1 MARRAFMFDFRNPR
15 WPISRPHSAVVVYA
29 IDEEGAET
37 RDLQKAMKDIISR
50 GAACCL
56 LALCS
61 VASLTSRHGG
71 ATSSSSS
78 SYHTLRRREEGAAEL
93 EQEGANRTEIDS
105 ASGFVGV
112 SKARERV
119 AASCDEFQVR
129 SAEWAPS
136 NLHLNL
142 TFYKKYVN
150 VSGLAVVGSGVVTD
164 EALLVAAK
172 IVKIMSSRRP
182 DLHRAL
188 IEDRVRVAIMAQ
200 SEQTTD
206 IPEHR
211 MYTDLNWARGLG
223 ATRWS
228 LASSGAEEN
237 VLAWEHDHYRGDN
250 IFVHELSHSYLGVNL
265 DAPRYLYQMRSA
277 VTLQH
282 AAMHRYNAS
291 RARGLWNNTYSES
304 NADEW
309 FAVGAQIWFNAI
321 RDGPEQGNGL
331 HNSVN
336 SRAEL
341 EAYDKGLYELLE
353 AVFPAYAV
361 IPNACKGYDDSKPGA

>member
-1 MARRAFMFDFRNPR
+1 
-15 WPISRPHSAVVVYA
+15 
-29 IDEEGAET
+29 
-37 RDLQKAMKDIISR
+37 MKDVISR
-50 GAACCL
+50 GVACCL

-61 VASLTSRHGG
+61 VASLTSRHTG
-71 ATSSSSS
+71 ATSS
-78 SYHTLRRREEGAAEL
+78 SYHTLRRRKEGVAKL
-93 EQEGANRTEIDS
+93 EPEDANRTEIES
-105 ASGFVGV
+105 TSGFVGV
-112 SKARERV
+112 STVRERV
-119 AASCDEFQVR
+119 VASCDEFQVR
-129 SAEWAPS
+129 SAELAPS
-136 NLHLNL
+136 NLQLNL

-211 MYTDLNWARGLG
+211 MYADLNWARGLG

-237 VLAWEHDHYRGDN
+237 VLAWERDHYRGDN
-250 IFVHELSHSYLGVNL
+250 IFVHELSHTYLGVNL
-265 DAPRYLYQMRSA
+265 DAPRYVYQVRSA

-282 AAMHRYNAS
+282 AAFRRYNAS

-321 RDGPEQGNGL
+321 REGPEQGNGL

-353 AVFPAYAV
+353 AVFPAHTV